1 MKKLFIILAV
11 LLAVTLAGCAGTGS
25 KSGSSGGSK
34 AAQAPA
40 PIPEGAERLTLENGA
55 YAIFKFTLPAGA
67 KWGDYNKISAEFM
80 VDERNIRR
88 PIRNGN
94 NVRLMGNYKE
104 DQFVV
109 SGKVRVFN
117 LGDGPNSAN
126 GPYIMDN
133 TPKTF
138 ATMGAVPDQWFTVE
152 YDISGTKGHDQFIK
166 SHVPGANETG
176 PFYFGVGIPGAGEGA
191 FLTELV
197 RNVTL
202 HHKTNPALSVVSTG
216 SGFEEP
222 TFVSF
227 YPVLS
232 KRESK

>member
-1 MKKLFIILAV
+1 MKKWVFISAAILAV
-11 LLAVTLAGCAGTGS
+11 ILAGCASSGS
-25 KSGSSGGSK
+25 SSSSSGGSK
-34 AAQAPA
+34 PAQALA
-40 PIPEGAERLTLENGA
+40 PIPAGAERLTLENGC

-67 KWGDYNKISAEFM
+67 KWSDYSKITADFM

-88 PIRNGN
+88 PIRNNN

-104 DQFVV
+104 EQFVIL
-109 SGKVRVFN
+109 GKVRVYN

-152 YDISGTKGHDQFIK
+152 YDISGSKGHDQFVK
-166 SHVPGANETG
+166 SHVPGPNETG
-176 PFYFGVGIPGAGEGA
+176 PFFFGVGIPGAGEGA
-191 FLTELV
+191 FITELI

-202 HHKTNPALSVVSTG
+202 VHKTNPTLNVVSTG
-216 SGFEEP
+216 SGFEEQ

-227 YPVLS
+227 YPVRS
-232 KRESK
+232 TRVSQ